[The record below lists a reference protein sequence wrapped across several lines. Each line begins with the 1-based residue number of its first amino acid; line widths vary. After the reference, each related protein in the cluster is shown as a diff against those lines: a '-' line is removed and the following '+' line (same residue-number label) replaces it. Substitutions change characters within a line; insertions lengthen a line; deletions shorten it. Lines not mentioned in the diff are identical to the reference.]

1 MMRPRGRKQEREVPA
16 WKQALARADAH
27 GDEDD
32 DDSSPHLGAEVPDPE
47 LPLATVEPSSTTG
60 ASGSNTA
67 DASGSGGGG
76 DDENGEEEDDDDDD
90 FDPRN
95 YDLDDVGDA
104 AEAAEAQEPE
114 LPLDGSPSGTDACRL
129 AVANLAFETKDGDLL
144 AFMSSCG
151 GLVVAIEM
159 PDLTLSKRTA
169 FVTFA
174 TEAMA
179 QAALALTGRRL
190 SVPGAAGQRKLTI
203 LLAPIGS
210 TPSDDMLKYDL
221 LHDSVTVELIGDSS
235 THRTPVC
242 LPPPRL
248 PLPRPAASARLSS
261 SLSAMLTR
269 VGRTLAARD
278 AQMRVGKRAPVPDP
292 SAFGNAGASSSSEP
306 DAKRARHGV

>member
-1 MMRPRGRKQEREVPA
+1 VQSCSSVNMMRPRGRKQEREVPA

-47 LPLATVEPSSTTG
+47 PPLATVEEPSSTTG

-221 LHDSVTVELIGDSS
+221 LHDSVT
-235 THRTPVC
+235 
-242 LPPPRL
+242 
-248 PLPRPAASARLSS
+248 
-261 SLSAMLTR
+261 
-269 VGRTLAARD
+269 
-278 AQMRVGKRAPVPDP
+278 MRVGKRAPVPDP